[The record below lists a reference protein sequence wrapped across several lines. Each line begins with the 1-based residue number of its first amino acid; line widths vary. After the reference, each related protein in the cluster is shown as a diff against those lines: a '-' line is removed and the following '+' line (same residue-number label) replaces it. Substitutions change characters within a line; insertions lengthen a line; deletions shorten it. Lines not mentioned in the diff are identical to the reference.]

1 MKKICIVITNR
12 SSWGR
17 YMAVCKA
24 IDEHPELYL
33 QLVVAGG
40 ALNLDI
46 PYEVD
51 YRLNCLVDGDNGEA
65 MVLTTSILMNQLVP
79 VFSKLKPDTVYI
91 HGDRFEMLGV
101 AMAAN
106 YMGIKIAHAEGG
118 EDTGCIDDNIR
129 NCITELASI
138 HLPVT
143 WEAYWSVM
151 DARQHGTVMTNRAN
165 VHMVGSPALDLLK
178 DLPPRK
184 IQGDYVVVLVHPNT
198 TVDEDIGELIKAL
211 EHVKE
216 TVIWVNPNFDAGAKK
231 MLKEIHKTNYEFVK
245 DLAPQE
251 FYSLLKYCKCL
262 IGNTSSG
269 IKEGAFLGV
278 PYICIGKR
286 QEGREIGINT
296 VMVDYKYE
304 DIVAVYNHIKPCG
317 PDARFGDGNSGV
329 RIAEVLAGDVYG

>member
-65 MVLTTSILMNQLVP
+65 MVLTTSTLMNQLVP
-79 VFSKLKPDTVYI
+79 VFGKLKPDTVYI

-106 YMGIKIAHAEGG
+106 YMGIRIAHAEGG

-129 NCITELASI
+129 NCISNL
-138 HLPVT
+138 
-143 WEAYWSVM
+143 
-151 DARQHGTVMTNRAN
+151 AN
-165 VHMVGSPALDLLK
+165 VHFPVTQHAFFKLVANGKENVYMVGSPALDLLK

-184 IQGDYVVVLVHPNT
+184 IQGEYVVVLVHPNT

-211 EHVKE
+211 DHVKE

-231 MLKEIHKTNYEFVK
+231 MLKEIHKTNYEFIK

-251 FYSLLKYCKCL
+251 FYSLLRYSKCL

-286 QEGREIGINT
+286 QNGREIGINT

-317 PDARFGDGNSGV
+317 PDTRFGYGESGV
-329 RIAEVLAGDVYG
+329 RIAKRLAGDVYG

>member
-24 IDEHPELYL
+24 IDEHPDLYL
-33 QLVVAGG
+33 QLVVTGG

-65 MVLTTSILMNQLVP
+65 MVLTTSTLMNQLVP
-79 VFSKLKPDTVYI
+79 VFGKLKPDTVYI

-118 EDTGCIDDNIR
+118 EDTGCIDDRIR
-129 NCITELASI
+129 YCISDLSQI
-138 HLPVT
+138 HFPVT
-143 WEAYWSVM
+143 QHAYFKLV
-151 DARQHGTVMTNRAN
+151 ANGKEN
-165 VHMVGSPALDLLK
+165 VHIAGSPALDLLK

-184 IQGDYVVVLVHPNT
+184 IQGEYVVVLVHPNT
-198 TVDEDIGELIKAL
+198 TVNEDIGELIKAL
-211 EHVKE
+211 NHVKE

-251 FYSLLKYCKCL
+251 FYSLLRYSKCL

-278 PYICIGKR
+278 PYICIGDR
-286 QEGREIGINT
+286 QNGREIGINT

-304 DIVAVYNHIKPCG
+304 DIVSVYNHVKPCR
-317 PDARFGDGNSGV
+317 PDTKFGDGNSAYK
-329 RIAEVLAGDVYG
+329 IAHRLAGDVNG